1 MLDVEDVD
9 RAAGLLALRFSEPP
23 VPVADDDEVPGIPTG
38 DANEIVVCDGK
49 DAAMLAA
56 ATGVSVTL
64 SMLAIESAED
74 LVLGLFI
81 SSC

>member
-1 MLDVEDVD
+1 M
-9 RAAGLLALRFSEPP
+9 AAGLLALRFNEPP
-23 VPVADDDEVPGIPTG
+23 PPPLPAADDDEVPVCPTG
-38 DANEIVVCDGK
+38 DANEIVVCDGRE
-49 DAAMLAA
+49 AAMLAA

-64 SMLAIESAED
+64 SILPIESVDD